1 MQASGLLTP
10 RPSRVPSGSG
20 ARTPTAA
27 GPSSNPA
34 DSADLW
40 EDILRSADRAKTHA
54 HKNIVLLAERHRGR
68 THLLDKLAGKR
79 RQRPEGASALAIG
92 YQVLESEDRDE
103 GKLFPRGL
111 QLTYRRCAARV
122 RVLSAIIAPDL
133 AQAC

>member
-20 ARTPTAA
+20 ARTPTATA
-27 GPSSNPA
+27 GPSTSAGP
-34 DSADLW
+34 DSVDLW
-40 EDILRSADRAKTHA
+40 EDILRSADRAKAHA

-79 RQRPEGASALAIG
+79 RQRPEGSGALAIG

-103 GKLFPRGL
+103 GELPPPL
-111 QLTYRRCAARV
+111 DD
-122 RVLSAIIAPDL
+122 S
-133 AQAC
+133 